1 MGQEVECAIA
11 DRVRSY
17 LDKGIKLPGG
27 NTLHGSIIKQGPGPR
42 ALFRIGVSG
51 KRVALLL
58 VFCGMKPHYR
68 PWMEIYSIEA
78 KPELKCCNLFACS
91 SIENKLI
98 DMAAHILN
106 PGEPFYIDYTW
117 DEESMLILGRRVPP
131 AASRLGY
138 KMLRAGFTWIKHWY
152 YPEGF
157 MEGGEKLQGEKPL
170 SLRQKMTHLMEALR
184 ELEYFIS
191 LWRNTDD
198 DVMKRAL
205 YYAEASRKFIEEEL
219 SKVKN

>member
-1 MGQEVECAIA
+1 MECAIA
-11 DRVRSY
+11 EKVRSY
-17 LDKGIKLPGG
+17 LYNGIKLPTGD
-27 NTLHGSIIKQGPGPR
+27 TLKGSIIKWGPGPR
-42 ALFRIGVSG
+42 ALFRIEVSG

-58 VFCGMKPHYR
+58 VFCGIKPYYR
-68 PWMEIYSIEA
+68 PWIEVYSIEA
-78 KPELKCCNLFACS
+78 RPELDCCSAFACS
-91 SIENKLI
+91 SLENNLI
-98 DMAAHILN
+98 YMPAHILN

-117 DEESMLILGRRVPP
+117 DEESMLLLGRRVPP

-170 SLRQKMTHLMEALR
+170 SLQHKVTHLRETLR

-191 LWRNTDD
+191 LWRNTDYD
-198 DVMKRAL
+198 IMKKAL
-205 YYAEASRKFIEEEL
+205 YYAEASRRFIEEEL